1 MRPMQGRADKKYG
14 TIAILLSL
22 LLLGMD
28 GKPREGDELRQL
40 EARQSQL
47 AARIKMLKQ
56 EQDFL
61 LFQRSFAGADS
72 KYLLIDLSTKT
83 GTLKYR
89 NRILRTFGFTL
100 SPSKSHKPRKGRY
113 VLTGKTDGSPGKMSL
128 VVQDAFIIHG
138 KRYSGRQRREKN
150 LPAMVVGRKDLAA
163 IYYAVEQGAML
174 YILR

>member
-1 MRPMQGRADKKYG
+1 MQGRANKKYG
-14 TIAILLSL
+14 TMVILLAL
-22 LLLGMD
+22 MLLGMD

-47 AARIKMLKQ
+47 TARIKMLKQ

-100 SPSKSHKPRKGRY
+100 SASKSQKPRKGRY

-128 VVQDAFIIHG
+128 VVQDSFIIHG
-138 KRYSGRQRREKN
+138 KRYSGKQKREKS
-150 LPAMVVGRKDLAA
+150 LPALVVGRKDLAA
-163 IYYAVEQGAML
+163 IYYAVEQGTML
-174 YILR
+174 YIFR

>member
-1 MRPMQGRADKKYG
+1 MQDGANKKNG
-14 TIAILLSL
+14 TIVILLSL

-28 GKPREGDELRQL
+28 GKHREGDEWRQL
-40 EARQSQL
+40 EARQAQL
-47 AARIKMLKQ
+47 AARIKVLKQ

-72 KYLLIDLSTKT
+72 KYILIDLSTKT

-89 NRILRTFGFTL
+89 NRVLRTFGFTL
-100 SPSKSHKPRKGRY
+100 SSSKSHKPRKGRY

-138 KRYSGRQRREKN
+138 KRYSGRQKREKS

-163 IYYAVEQGAML
+163 IYYAVEQGTML
-174 YILR
+174 YV